1 MQTFIEDETPL
12 KEIKEIIKIYR
23 RLPPEKKVIVF
34 DWLMKVTNEST
45 PSLQTSDSEIIH
57 ME

>member
-1 MQTFIEDETPL
+1 MQTFIENETL
-12 KEIKEIIKIYR
+12 LREVIEIIKIYR
-23 RLPPEKKVIVF
+23 RLSPEKQAIVF

-45 PSLQTSDSEIIH
+45 PSLQTSDSDIIQ